1 MSRKNANIFNM
12 KLRDKTIKNIHLVTF
27 NHQLANRIRKIH
39 INEFKVVE
47 NKLPRILTFELF
59 CDRIWFSKVV

>member
-1 MSRKNANIFNM
+1 MSRKNANVFNM
-12 KLRDKTIKNIHLVTF
+12 KLRIKTIKNIHLIMS
-27 NHQLANRIRKIH
+27 NHRLTNRIRKIN

-47 NKLPRILTFELF
+47 NKLTRILTFELF